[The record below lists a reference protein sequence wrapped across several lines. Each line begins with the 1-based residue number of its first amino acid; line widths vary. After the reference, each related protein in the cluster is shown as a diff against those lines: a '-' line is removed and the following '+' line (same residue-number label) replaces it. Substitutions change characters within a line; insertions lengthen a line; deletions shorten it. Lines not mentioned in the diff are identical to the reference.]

1 MTNIRRLI
9 LWSIIGLGIS
19 SITVQLVVIREI
31 LTQFQGNEM
40 TISVAVFCWLLLTAM
55 GSFSA
60 KFVKP
65 SSVTL
70 YSVLALIAE
79 LWPLPQ
85 IILIRHFR
93 EAFFI
98 HGASPG
104 FYHIF
109 LFILATVALYCL
121 LSGFILPFSLNVM
134 KAAGYDDSTSGEIYI
149 TDNIGDI
156 LGGIIFSFFL
166 VYWATPFQ
174 AIAITSAPTILVA
187 MALLHKKRKWVILA
201 AAVIFAAAFYITAL
215 NAGLERSTLSG
226 QYGAIVKYLES
237 PYGRIVITKEGT
249 QHTFWE
255 SGLPLYSDENVMES
269 EERIHYPLSQ
279 LKNVGNLLIVSGGLG
294 ETLDEATKY
303 KPSHIDYVELDPYL
317 TGAAQEEGILKNRP
331 FIDVINIDARSFIK
345 HADKKYDAIIIN
357 LPDPDTFQLNRFY
370 TDEFF
375 SLAKGAL
382 NPDGVVSFGMEYSE
396 NYVSKIRRQKLS
408 SLYNTAAGHFANV
421 EIIPGGKA
429 YFLCSDGRLSLEIPS
444 LLKEKNISTTFI
456 EGFYAGTATKERIE
470 RLRASID
477 RGENINLDFRPRMIN
492 ITLQEWFS
500 QYDASPWLFVI
511 LLAVICSI
519 YLFFIKKEDYILFST
534 GMAVMG
540 TEMLVI
546 FTFQVIYGYIYL
558 KIGAIVTAFFLG
570 LLPGAI
576 MGRTYKGAKSSVL
589 AMSEAAL
596 LFLLFI
602 FLAWSVFLKGEVPQ
616 AYLFA
621 YCFLF
626 SFCCGFQFPIVTR
639 MIGEEARPAAG
650 SLAADFAGA
659 ALGTILVG
667 AILIPS
673 VGIQASLMFLILIKM
688 SSSAILLFSKRKY
701 PCRTN

>member
-9 LWSIIGLGIS
+9 LWSIIGMGIS
-19 SITVQLVVIREI
+19 SITVQLVIIREI

-60 KFVKP
+60 KFIKP
-65 SSVTL
+65 SSITL
-70 YSVLALIAE
+70 YSVLALIAAF
-79 LWPLPQ
+79 WPLPQ

-93 EAFFI
+93 EAVFI

-104 FYHIF
+104 FYHVF
-109 LFILATVALYCL
+109 LFILAAVALYCL
-121 LSGFILPFSLNVM
+121 LSGFILPFSLNVL
-134 KAAGYDDSTSGEIYI
+134 KAAGYDDSTSGELYI
-149 TDNIGDI
+149 TDNVGDI

-166 VYWATPFQ
+166 VYRTTPFQ
-174 AIAITSAPTILVA
+174 AIAITSAPAVLVA
-187 MALLHKKRKWVILA
+187 VALLNNKRKMFILA
-201 AAVIFAAAFYITAL
+201 AAVIFSAAFYVTAL
-215 NAGLERSTLSG
+215 NAGLERATLSS
-226 QYGAIVKYLES
+226 QYGDIVKYLES
-237 PYGRIVITKEGT
+237 PYGRIVITREGT

-269 EERIHYPLSQ
+269 EEKMHYPLSQ
-279 LKNVGNLLIVSGGLG
+279 LKNVGNILIVSGGLG
-294 ETLDEATKY
+294 ETLDEAAKY
-303 KPSHIDYVELDPYL
+303 KPSHIDYLELDPYL
-317 TGAAQEEGILKNRP
+317 TGAAEKGGILKKRA
-331 FIDVINIDARSFIK
+331 FLDVINIDARTFIK
-345 HADKKYDAIIIN
+345 HTSKKYDAVIIN
-357 LPDPDTFQLNRFY
+357 LPDPDTFQINRFY

-375 SLAKGAL
+375 ALAKGVL
-382 NPDGVVSFGMEYSE
+382 NPNGVLSFSMEYSE

-408 SLYNTAAGHFANV
+408 SLYNTAAGHFKNV
-421 EIIPGGKA
+421 EIIPGGRA
-429 YFLCSDGRLSLEIPS
+429 YFLCSDARLSLDIPS
-444 LLKEKNISTTFI
+444 LLKEKNVSTTFI
-456 EGFYAGTATKERIE
+456 EGFYAGNATEERIE

-477 RGENINLDFRPRMIN
+477 PRENINLDFRPRMIN

-534 GMAVMG
+534 GMVVMG

-576 MGRTYKGAKSSVL
+576 MGKAYKGNRTSGL
-589 AMSEAAL
+589 AMSEGAL
-596 LFLLFI
+596 FFMLFL
-602 FLAWSVFLKGEVPQ
+602 FLAWSVFLKGEVSQ

-626 SFCCGFQFPIVTR
+626 SLCCGFQFPIVTG
-639 MIGEEARPAAG
+639 MIGEKSRPAAG

-659 ALGTILVG
+659 ALGAILVG
-667 AILIPS
+667 AFLIPS
-673 VGIQASLMFLILIKM
+673 VGIQESLMFLILIKM
-688 SSSAILLFSKRKY
+688 SSSAILLFSKGKK
-701 PCRTN
+701 

>member
-9 LWSIIGLGIS
+9 LWSIIGIGIS
-19 SITVQLVVIREI
+19 SITVQLVVIREF

-40 TISVAVFCWLLLTAM
+40 TISMAVFCWLLLTGM

-60 KFVKP
+60 KFLKP

-70 YSVLALIAE
+70 YSVLALIAA

-93 EAFFI
+93 EAVFV

-109 LFILATVALYCL
+109 LFILAIVALYCL
-121 LSGFILPFSLNVM
+121 LSGFILPCSLNVI
-134 KAAGYDDSTSGEIYI
+134 KAAGYDDSTSGELYI
-149 TDNIGDI
+149 TDNLGDI

-174 AIAITSAPTILVA
+174 AIAITSAPTILAA
-187 MALLHKKRKWVILA
+187 MALLHNKRKKYILTS
-201 AAVIFAAAFYITAL
+201 AVIFIAAFYVIAI

-237 PYGRIVITKEGT
+237 PYGRIVITKEGS

-255 SGLPLYSDENVMES
+255 SGLPLYSDENIMES

-279 LKNVGNLLIVSGGLG
+279 LKNVGNILVVSGGLG
-294 ETLDEATKY
+294 ETLDEASKY

-317 TGAAQEEGILKNRP
+317 TGAAEDEGILKKRP
-331 FIDVINIDARSFIK
+331 FLDVINIDARTFIK
-345 HADKKYDAIIIN
+345 RADKRYDAIIIN
-357 LPDPDTFQLNRFY
+357 LPDPDTFQINRFY

-375 SLAKGAL
+375 SLAKGVL
-382 NPDGVVSFGMEYSE
+382 NTDGVLSFGMEYSE

-408 SLYNTAAGHFANV
+408 SLYNTVTRHFENV
-421 EIIPGGKA
+421 EIIPGGRA
-429 YFLCSDGRLSLEIPS
+429 YFICSDGRLSFDIPA

-456 EGFYAGTATKERIE
+456 EGFYQGNATKERIE
-470 RLRASID
+470 RIRTSID

-500 QYDASPWLFVI
+500 QYDASPWLFFI

-519 YLFFIKKEDYILFST
+519 YLFFIKREDYFLFST

-540 TEMLVI
+540 MEMLVI

-558 KIGAIVTAFFLG
+558 KIGAIVTSFFLG

-576 MGRTYKGAKSSVL
+576 MGRSYKGNKASGL
-589 AMSEAAL
+589 AISEVAL
-596 LFLLFI
+596 LFLLFL
-602 FLAWSVFLKGEVPQ
+602 FLVWSVFLKGEISQ

-639 MIGEEARPAAG
+639 MIGEDARPAAG
-650 SLAADFAGA
+650 SFAADFAGA
-659 ALGTILVG
+659 AMGTILVG
-667 AILIPS
+667 AFLIPS
-673 VGIQASLMFLILIKM
+673 VGIRTAVMFLILIKM
-688 SSSAILLFSKRKY
+688 SSGSVLLFSRGKKAA
-701 PCRTN
+701 T

>member
-9 LWSIIGLGIS
+9 LWSIIGIGIS
-19 SITVQLVVIREI
+19 SITVQLVVIREF
-31 LTQFQGNEM
+31 LTQFQGNEL
-40 TISVAVFCWLLLTAM
+40 TISMAIFCWLLLSGM

-60 KFVKP
+60 KFIKP

-70 YSVLALIAE
+70 YSVLALISA

-93 EAFFI
+93 EAVFI

-121 LSGFILPFSLNVM
+121 LSGFILPCSLNVM
-134 KAAGYDDSTSGEIYI
+134 KAAGYDDSTSGELYI
-149 TDNIGDI
+149 TDNLGDI

-174 AIAITSAPTILVA
+174 AIAITSAPTILA
-187 MALLHKKRKWVILA
+187 AIALLHNKRKKYFLTGAIVF
-201 AAVIFAAAFYITAL
+201 VAAFYVVAINTS
-215 NAGLERSTLSG
+215 LERSTLSG

-237 PYGRIVITKEGT
+237 PYGRIIITREGS

-279 LKNVGNLLIVSGGLG
+279 LKSVGNVLIVSGGLG
-294 ETLDEATKY
+294 ETLDEAAKH

-317 TGAAQEEGILKNRP
+317 TGAAEEEGILKKRP
-331 FIDVINIDARSFIK
+331 FLDVVNIDARTFIK
-345 HADKKYDAIIIN
+345 HTNKKYDAIIIN
-357 LPDPDTFQLNRFY
+357 LPDPDTFQINRFY

-375 SLAKGAL
+375 YLVKGVL
-382 NPDGVVSFGMEYSE
+382 NADGVLSFGMEYSE
-396 NYVSKIRRQKLS
+396 NYVSRIRRQKLS
-408 SLYNTAAGHFANV
+408 SLYNTAARHFKNV
-421 EIIPGGKA
+421 EIIPGGRA
-429 YFLCSDGRLSLEIPS
+429 YFLCSDGRLSLDIPA
-444 LLKEKNISTTFI
+444 LLKRKNISTTFI
-456 EGFYAGTATKERIE
+456 EGFYEGNATKERIE
-470 RLRASID
+470 RIRASID
-477 RGENINLDFRPRMIN
+477 RSEDINLDFKPRMIN

-500 QYDASPWLFVI
+500 QYDTSPWLFI
-511 LLAVICSI
+511 IILAVICSI
-519 YLFFIKKEDYILFST
+519 YLFFIKREDYILFST

-540 TEMLVI
+540 MEMLVI

-576 MGRTYKGAKSSVL
+576 MGRAYKGDKTSGL
-589 AMSEAAL
+589 AMSEGAL
-596 LFLLFI
+596 LLLLLL
-602 FLAWSVFLKGEVPQ
+602 FLAWSLFMKGEVSQ
-616 AYLFA
+616 IYLFA

-639 MIGEEARPAAG
+639 IIGEEARPAAG

-667 AILIPS
+667 AFLIPS
-673 VGIQASLMFLILIKM
+673 LGIEAAIIFLIVIKI
-688 SSSAILLFSKRKY
+688 SSGSVLLFSRGFSFSS
-701 PCRTN
+701 P